1 MASPDYY
8 NDSFEVDAAG
18 EEQIELPLGIKLDL
32 DNDDELLL
40 QEELNQLDQNTDY
53 QDDYDENN
61 YILPGISNYNN
72 NEEINEDLDRM
83 PRRRNKKKTK
93 GPINQNYN
101 NNESEEIQRL
111 HSIIKNQTVKI
122 RSLTNDK
129 KGLEKVTRYQSR
141 QLMEYDKIKKNSEG
155 NIMTTEGQI
164 NVLLERVRRLNDKWE
179 DSRNKIKILE
189 NKNEMLN
196 RELGKFN
203 TNKKFLMNYVS
214 GKSNQVE
221 ESIILDDYDGA
232 YDNIPVKKTSKG
244 IIPQTNQNA
253 SDTSVK
259 ASKISI
265 KNSSNPIESSSV
277 SVGRKQK
284 NGGIQSKDSKSL
296 LNKQRSID
304 DVVSGI
310 GEVSSILFSDF
321 DRLDEYPVTVAKM
334 QKGMRIQRLRFTNE
348 INILKKELS
357 KLQHENGILQQELK
371 SRENESRLQLIQVKE
386 LRQVCEDLAE
396 GNRRLLVASEVYAEP
411 KPVINMRFQQPH
423 PPISRQ
429 ASNNSIRRNSN
440 SNPKSAVIIDN
451 PEIYLNVEESNISPN
466 DAFTF
471 FITEEGNE

>member
-155 NIMTTEGQI
+155 NIMTC
-164 NVLLERVRRLNDKWE
+164 LLYTSPSPRDRTR
-179 DSRNKIKILE
+179 SR
-189 NKNEMLN
+189 M
-196 RELGKFN
+196 
-203 TNKKFLMNYVS
+203 
-214 GKSNQVE
+214 
-221 ESIILDDYDGA
+221 
-232 YDNIPVKKTSKG
+232 P
-244 IIPQTNQNA
+244 
-253 SDTSVK
+253 
-259 ASKISI
+259 
-265 KNSSNPIESSSV
+265 SS
-277 SVGRKQK
+277 
-284 NGGIQSKDSKSL
+284 
-296 LNKQRSID
+296 
-304 DVVSGI
+304 
-310 GEVSSILFSDF
+310 
-321 DRLDEYPVTVAKM
+321 A
-334 QKGMRIQRLRFTNE
+334 
-348 INILKKELS
+348 
-357 KLQHENGILQQELK
+357 
-371 SRENESRLQLIQVKE
+371 
-386 LRQVCEDLAE
+386 
-396 GNRRLLVASEVYAEP
+396 
-411 KPVINMRFQQPH
+411 
-423 PPISRQ
+423 
-429 ASNNSIRRNSN
+429 
-440 SNPKSAVIIDN
+440 
-451 PEIYLNVEESNISPN
+451 
-466 DAFTF
+466 
-471 FITEEGNE
+471 